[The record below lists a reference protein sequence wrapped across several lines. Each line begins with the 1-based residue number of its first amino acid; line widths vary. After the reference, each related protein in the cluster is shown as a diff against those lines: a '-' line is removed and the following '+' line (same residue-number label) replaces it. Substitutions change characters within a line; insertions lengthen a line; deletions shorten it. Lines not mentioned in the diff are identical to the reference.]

1 MPKLTYD
8 ATRGLV
14 QESGSGV
21 VFNSDSITFTSMPIS
36 SVQAIATSAT
46 VTSPGVYTVSGSAG
60 VLSVV
65 MPLASAVPGAQ
76 FVFRTLSADA
86 HILTG
91 SQETNGTKVFAGI
104 PGSSV
109 AGVAAQGS
117 RLTLPGVLGSSV
129 ALVSDGKSFLVAG
142 LSGSCTIAGL

>member
-91 SQETNGTKVFAGI
+91 SQETSGTKVFAGI